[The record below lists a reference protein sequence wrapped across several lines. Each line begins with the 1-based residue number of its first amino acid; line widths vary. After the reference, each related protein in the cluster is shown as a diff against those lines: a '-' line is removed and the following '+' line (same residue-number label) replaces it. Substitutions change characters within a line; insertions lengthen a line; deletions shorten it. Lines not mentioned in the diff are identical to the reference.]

1 LQVQELQAI
10 IDELQG
16 QPEEAKV
23 EDDINVE
30 TIKSLQQENRDLL
43 DKLEGQ
49 AQSSQSEALKLK
61 AQIDDVRAKAQST
74 ITQLKERA

>member
-1 LQVQELQAI
+1 LENEICRLSDDREALALQAQEMQAI

-49 AQSSQSEALKLK
+49 AQSS
-61 AQIDDVRAKAQST
+61 
-74 ITQLKERA
+74 